1 MKRVVIIIQSWNN
14 DWEEWCGKNAIYTM
28 IDEEII
34 YELYYFKT
42 LKTI

>member
-1 MKRVVIIIQSWNN
+1 MIEMNEV
-14 DWEEWCGKNAIYTM
+14 EKNAIYTM

-42 LKTI
+42 LKNI

>member
-1 MKRVVIIIQSWNN
+1 MKKKKLIEKN
-14 DWEEWCGKNAIYTM
+14 DVEKNAIYTM

-42 LKTI
+42 LKTYLIN